1 MDNVLN
7 NIGDILT
14 IGIEPKMSGRIRITG
29 FVEAIDGETENRTC
43 KREFRISTNNFFWSE
58 WAELTVENISAK
70 EYLIDSSF
78 SIQLR
83 YTRTGTD
90 TTGTIVFRSIDF
102 SGTRTEINFIA
113 PTLASSILGSGVGS
127 DALRAL
133 ELNLFKKLYYR
144 GIVADYVE
152 RGANNDYQEDKDY
165 ADLFFTIARFY
176 ALFMV
181 FFQRWENFG
190 EDFDLLR
197 EQVRGYGLYFNEG
210 TVTLE
215 ELKYLA
221 QNIFSQAQQRGT
233 RMIFNR
239 KGEEGVP
246 VDGEF
251 VRLTRNQ
258 EGDELLSENIPLWKS
273 GWCLGKSS
281 PLYRGTARAHNLNK
295 TKENTEDFQRLEDFT
310 ITASGDAAYSLA
322 TADDGKGV
330 LKIELT
336 KSNDGVT
343 LGRWSSEFVP
353 DTLYCVDPQ
362 IDYEITFAFRLVTAS
377 QRATLNLRVYGYDIN
392 REEVAD
398 AFIAPFLLGGVEIT
412 SWKTGVWYFVRG
424 IVYAYSSQISRGQKT
439 TNLGWG
445 QNNAFNNLSVRYIL
459 PSISFYQFSKGDTTT
474 IELWDYKIRPL
485 VRGKNILPLRNG
497 TENSFSLGFVQSG
510 QLFHTYFR
518 NNNNSQS
525 QEEVTDIIERY
536 LYPFNTTNL
545 FTVTGNNN

>member
-7 NIGDILT
+7 NIGDVLT
-14 IGIEPKMSGRIRITG
+14 IGVQPKMSGRIRITG
-29 FVEAIDGETENRTC
+29 FVEAVDGETENRTC
-43 KREFRISTNNFFWSE
+43 KREFRISTDNFFWSE
-58 WAELTVENISAK
+58 WAELTVDNISAK
-70 EYLIDSSF
+70 EYLINSSF

-90 TTGTIVFRSIDF
+90 ATGTIVFRSIDF
-102 SGTRTEINFIA
+102 SGTHTEIRLIA

-127 DALRAL
+127 DALKVL

-144 GIVADYVE
+144 GIVADYIE
-152 RGANNDYQEDKDY
+152 RGANNDYQEDRDY
-165 ADLFFTIARFY
+165 ADLFSAIARFY
-176 ALFMV
+176 ALFIV
-181 FFQRWENFG
+181 FFGRWENFG
-190 EDFDLLR
+190 GDFDLLR

-221 QNIFSQAQQRGT
+221 QNLFSQAQQRGT
-233 RMIFNR
+233 QMIFNR

-258 EGDELLSENIPLWKS
+258 DGDELLSENIPLWKS

-281 PLYRGTARAHNLNK
+281 PLYRGTARAYNLNK
-295 TKENTEDFQRLEDFT
+295 TRENTEDFQRLEDFT
-310 ITASGDAAYSLA
+310 ITTRGDASCSLA
-322 TADDGKGV
+322 TADDGKRV
-330 LKIELT
+330 LKFELKT
-336 KSNDGVT
+336 EYDDAT
-343 LGRWSSEFVP
+343 LGIRSSKQVP
-353 DTLYCVDPQ
+353 DTPYCVDPQ
-362 IDYEITFAFRLVTAS
+362 LDYEITFAFRFVSPPPKLCVF
-377 QRATLNLRVYGYDIN
+377 RVWGYDAN
-392 REEVAD
+392 RERVED
-398 AFIAPFLLGGVEIT
+398 AFINPVLLRDQDIT
-412 SWKTGVWYFVRG
+412 SWQTGVWYFVRG

-439 TNLGWG
+439 TNLGLG
-445 QNNAFNNLSVRYIL
+445 NNTAFNSLSVRYIL
-459 PSISFYQFSKGDTTT
+459 PSISFHQLNKKDATT

-485 VRGKNILPLRNG
+485 IRGKNILPLRNG
-497 TENSFSLGFVQSG
+497 AENSFSLGFVQSG